1 MISKVQIYRYNS
13 RSKFQTAK
21 EAKVNS
27 DYMLK
32 LRSETMINNSSKN
45 NSRSISLS
53 SETKTIIQGFFYMT
67 VLKQ

>member
-1 MISKVQIYRYNS
+1 
-13 RSKFQTAK
+13 
-21 EAKVNS
+21 
-27 DYMLK
+27 MLK